1 MFIRA
6 SMPVQSVELPGV
18 ISNFSRS
25 HRFHGISAI
34 YRFQIAVITFFIF
47 LTNPVSSH
55 AIGKSAHDLESR
67 HVGQKKNVEMTTF
80 LISRPE
86 IHSVSLGQPC
96 LILKPVRPV
105 M

>member
-6 SMPVQSVELPGV
+6 SMPVQSVEPPGDL
-18 ISNFSRS
+18 NFSRS
-25 HRFHGISAI
+25 HRFQGFSHISL
-34 YRFQIAVITFFIF
+34 QIAVITFFIF

-55 AIGKSAHDLESR
+55 GQGKSAHDLKSR

-86 IHSVSLGQPC
+86 IHSVWGSLARQ
-96 LILKPVRPV
+96 LKPVRPV